1 MNASDLDAL
10 PAAYRALHDRLGA
23 ALPPEQLVVDPLRLL
38 AMGTD
43 ASFYRLV
50 PRLAVKV
57 RDAAEAGR
65 VLAAAAELRLPVTF
79 RAAGT
84 SLSGQAVGDSVLMV
98 LSGFA
103 ERQVLD
109 GGARVRLGPGVIGAE
124 ANALLAPLGRKIG
137 PDPASIGAC
146 MVGGI
151 AANNA
156 SGMCCGTAQN
166 SYQTVE
172 SMRLLLADGTALDTA
187 DPAARAGFRRSHP
200 EIVAGL
206 AALRDEVRGDAALA
220 ERIARKYRIK
230 NTTGYG
236 LNAFVDF
243 DDPIDILLHLIVGSE
258 GTLAFISEVTF
269 ATVEE
274 QAHKASAL
282 VLYPDIEQAARAVQ
296 QLDRQVVAAAEI
308 MDRASLRSVE
318 GRPGMP
324 PGLAA
329 LGPQA
334 CALLVEVRA
343 PQAQGLQVAVAAA
356 TDRLAGIPTLAPIAF
371 TADRAAADRLWDV
384 RRGLFPAVGAAR
396 RIGTTVVIEDV
407 AFPME
412 HLAAGTVELQKAF
425 ARHGYAEGIIFGH
438 ALDGNLHFVFTQDFA
453 DPAEVARYQAFLDEV
468 CAMVAGRFDGSLK
481 AEHGTGRNM
490 APFVEQEWGAAAY
503 RVMKRVKALL
513 DPHRLLNPGVL
524 IDDDPRGHLKHL
536 KPLPAVDHVVDKCIE
551 CGFCEPRC
559 PSRRLSATPRQR
571 ITVARE
577 MARLTRTA
585 EAPGRL
591 ARLRRDYAWWGEATC
606 ATDGLCATACPVGID
621 VGHYVK
627 GLRARDRGGL
637 ARATGGLVARH
648 LGGVAA
654 GARAGLG
661 AVAAARAL
669 MGDGAV
675 RGAFRGLRVLS
686 GGASP
691 AFTPALPGP
700 ARSAPF
706 RDEVRGLGRRVVY
719 LPACVARTF
728 GPAPGDPEDR
738 ALPDAVRSLLA
749 KAGYDVRFPAGLS
762 ALCCG
767 LAFESKGFP
776 ELGEL
781 KARELEAALLGA
793 SDGGAVP
800 VLCDTSPCLQRMKKL
815 LDGRLTLL
823 EPVEFI
829 HDHLRDKLTF
839 RREPGPVAVHA
850 TCSATRMGLAAKLEA
865 VARLCAEQ
873 VVVPP
878 GISCCGFAGDRGFSH
893 PELNASALA
902 PLRAGLPEGCREGF
916 STSRTCEIGLS
927 HHAGRPYRSIV
938 FLVDRCTTPAV
949 ASPDRSAAIPATA
962 TPAAPSPG
970 AQR

>member
-1 MNASDLDAL
+1 MPTSDLDAL
-10 PAAYRALHDRLGA
+10 PAPYRALHADLAASFPDDR
-23 ALPPEQLVVDPLRLL
+23 LVVDPLRLL
-38 AMGTD
+38 ALGTD
-43 ASFYRLV
+43 ASFYRLIPKV
-50 PRLAVKV
+50 AVKV
-57 RDAAEAGR
+57 RDAGEVGR
-65 VLAAAAELRLPVTF
+65 VLAAAGSRGLPVTF

-84 SLSGQAVGDSVLMV
+84 SLSGQAVTDSVLVM
-98 LSGFA
+98 LSGFG

-124 ANALLAPLGRKIG
+124 ANALLAPLGRKLG

-166 SYQTVE
+166 TYQTVE
-172 SMRLLLADGTALDTA
+172 AMRLLLADGTTLDTGQ
-187 DPAARAGFRRSHP
+187 AASRLAFRQRHP
-200 EIVAGL
+200 EIVDGL
-206 AALRDEVRGDAALA
+206 AALRDEIRGDVALA
-220 ERIARKYRIK
+220 ERIRRKYRIK

-243 DDPIDILLHLIVGSE
+243 EDPIDILLHLVVGSE
-258 GTLAFISEVTF
+258 GTLAFIAELTLR
-269 ATVEE
+269 TVEE

-282 VLYPDIEQAARAVQ
+282 VLYPSIEEAARAVQ
-296 QLDRQVVAAAEI
+296 RLDRQVVAAAEI

-318 GRPGMP
+318 ARPGMP
-324 PGLAA
+324 PGLAG
-329 LGPQA
+329 LGPEA
-334 CALLVEVRA
+334 CALLVEVRSSTA
-343 PQAQGLQVAVAAA
+343 EGLPRQVAAA
-356 TDRLAGIPTLAPIAF
+356 TERLVSAPTLAPVTF

-412 HLAAGTVELQKAF
+412 HLAAGTVELQRAF
-425 ARHGYAEGIIFGH
+425 ARHGYDEGIIFGH
-438 ALDGNLHFVFTQDFA
+438 ALDGNLHFVFTQDFG
-453 DPAEVARYQAFLDEV
+453 DPAEVSRYRAFLEEV

-524 IDDDPRGHLKHL
+524 LDDDPEGHLKNL
-536 KPLPAVDHVVDKCIE
+536 KALPPVEALVDRCIE

-559 PSRRLSATPRQR
+559 PSRNLTATPRQR

-577 MARLTRTA
+577 VARLRAAGTDPA
-585 EAPGRL
+585 RL
-591 ARLRRDYAWWGEATC
+591 ARLEADYRYWGEETC
-606 ATDGLCATACPVGID
+606 ATDGLCATACPVSID
-621 VGHYVK
+621 TGEFVK
-627 GLRARDRGGL
+627 KLRAGARGGL
-637 ARATGGLVARH
+637 ARGVAGLAARH
-648 LGGVAA
+648 LGGTTA

-661 AVAAARAL
+661 AVRAARAL
-669 MGDGAV
+669 LGDGAV
-675 RGAFRGLRVLS
+675 GGAFRGLRVLS

-691 AFTPALPGP
+691 AFTPAMPGP
-700 ARSAPF
+700 ARGAPW
-706 RDEVRGLGRRVVY
+706 RDEARGLGRKVVY

-738 ALPDAVRSLLA
+738 ALSDAVRSLLA

-762 ALCCG
+762 SLCCG

-776 ELGEL
+776 ELADL
-781 KARELEAALLGA
+781 KARELEAALLEA
-793 SDGGAVP
+793 SQGGTVP
-800 VLCDTSPCLQRMKKL
+800 VLCDTSPCLQRMRKT
-815 LDGRLTLL
+815 LDKRLTLL

-829 HDHLRDKLTF
+829 HDHLRDRLAF
-839 RREPGPVAVHA
+839 RREPGPVALHV
-850 TCSATRMGLAAKLEA
+850 TCSSTKLGLGAKLEA

-878 GISCCGFAGDRGFSH
+878 GVGCCGFAGDRGFSH
-893 PELNASALA
+893 PELNASALG

-916 STSRTCEIGLS
+916 SNSRTCEIGLS

-938 FLVDRCTTPAV
+938 YLVDRCTSPAA
-949 ASPDRSAAIPATA
+949 ASPDTV
-962 TPAAPSPG
+962 APSPG
-970 AQR
+970 AHR